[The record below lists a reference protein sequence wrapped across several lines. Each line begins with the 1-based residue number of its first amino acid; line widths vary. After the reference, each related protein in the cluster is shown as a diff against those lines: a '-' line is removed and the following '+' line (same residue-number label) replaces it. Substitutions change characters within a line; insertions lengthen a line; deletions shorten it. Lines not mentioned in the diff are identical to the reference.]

1 MADSSRDKLH
11 PGGHVAGRGALLM
24 SQCIMEQR
32 KGDGGILPFTLFFAQ
47 SEVPG
52 HELIHLTFKKGLFSA
67 IKPL

>member
-11 PGGHVAGRGALLM
+11 PGRGVAGRGALLM

-32 KGDGGILPFTLFFAQ
+32 KGDGGILPFTLFAQ

-52 HELIHLTFKKGLFSA
+52 HELLHLTFKKGLFSA